1 MTVALIQ
8 IDNKRQLLRW
18 IAVLV
23 LIVAAASAFR
33 RAVSMPEATAVA
45 VWPTVG
51 LLVGFLLITEL
62 RYWWLVCILSF
73 SVEYPFAIGSF
84 AYESQQSTLT
94 KVAIYYTLLI
104 LGCRVLRRR
113 HPEGLDLSQP
123 VPDLRDFFI
132 FVVLFCL
139 LLAVVEPALIS
150 AVGGLSFAGLGWY
163 HWALANAASIFIWAP
178 VVVAWLSHPAN
189 RRSIRSRP
197 ALLEFLTLG
206 LVIGGL
212 VLASSFTSAA
222 VSQSLY
228 DLLWVPLL
236 IAVFRFD
243 LRYVTLLLA
252 WASITVVVSLK
263 LEGGP
268 YHFLSDTPSH
278 QVLATSA
285 YLLSFAA
292 VLVLLSAV
300 LAGRADLRRKRDRL
314 SDIIFE
320 SNKLH
325 SIGAFAAGLAH
336 DWNNLML
343 VLGFEKDNLKER
355 ASHDPTLANTADVL
369 DKVVE
374 QGRAITSDLLAFA
387 RRDNEP
393 LSICDLEKEVRVA
406 VDLARRAL
414 PVDCRIS
421 LDLDKSD
428 TPVVNAKRSHLHQ
441 VILNLVFNAR
451 DAMADGGGTVSVEV
465 HGPTQRDLRG
475 EQTRVAVIYIID
487 QGEGMSAE
495 TVERAFEPLYT
506 TRAVRGGTGLGLP
519 VVKGLIADL
528 GGEIAISSQ
537 DGQGTTVSVMLPT
550 ASD

>member
-1 MTVALIQ
+1 MTVALIR
-8 IDNKRQLLRW
+8 IDNKRQLLQW
-18 IAVLV
+18 IVILV

-33 RAVSMPEATAVA
+33 RAVSLPDATAVA

-51 LLVGFLLITEL
+51 LLVGFLLISEI
-62 RYWWLVCILSF
+62 RYWWLVCLLAF
-73 SVEYPFAIGSF
+73 AVEYPFAIGSF
-84 AYESQQSTLT
+84 EYEPQQSTLT

-104 LGCRVLRRR
+104 LGCWILRRR

-139 LLAVVEPALIS
+139 SLAVVEPVLIS

-178 VVVAWLSHPAN
+178 IVVAWLSHPAN
-189 RRSIRSRP
+189 KRSIRSRT
-197 ALLEFLTLG
+197 AMLEFLALG
-206 LVIGGL
+206 LVIAGL

-222 VSQSLY
+222 ISQSLH

-252 WASITVVVSLK
+252 WASVTVMISLK

-268 YHFLSDTPSH
+268 YRFLSETPSH

-292 VLVLLSAV
+292 VLVLLSAA

-314 SDIIFE
+314 NDIIFE

-369 DKVVE
+369 NNVVE

-393 LSICDLEKEVRVA
+393 LSMCDLEKEVRVA

-414 PVDCRIS
+414 PLNCRMS
-421 LDLDKSD
+421 LDLEKSD
-428 TPVVNAKRSHLHQ
+428 TPLVNAKRSHLHQ

-451 DAMADGGGTVSVEV
+451 DAMADGGGTVTVEI
-465 HGPTQRDLRG
+465 HGPTQREFRG
-475 EQTRVAVIYIID
+475 EQVQVVVIYIID

-495 TVERAFEPLYT
+495 MIERAFEPLYT
-506 TRAVRGGTGLGLP
+506 TRGPRGGTGLGLP

-537 DGQGTTVSVMLPT
+537 EGQGTTVSVILPT
-550 ASD
+550 AAD